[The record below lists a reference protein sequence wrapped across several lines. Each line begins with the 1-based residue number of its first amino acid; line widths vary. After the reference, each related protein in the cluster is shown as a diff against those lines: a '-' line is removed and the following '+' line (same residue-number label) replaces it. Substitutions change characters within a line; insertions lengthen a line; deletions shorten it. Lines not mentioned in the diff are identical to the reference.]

1 MEKKGSFYRFDTE
14 MILRIAAW
22 SLILKKDKTAIMEE
36 AFKFWEKNKPNEEIS
51 KVESIIKF
59 LK

>member
-1 MEKKGSFYRFDTE
+1 MAKKGSFYRFDTE
-14 MILRIAAW
+14 ITLKIAAW

-36 AFKFWEKNKPNEEIS
+36 AFKFWENNQSEEERD
-51 KVESIIKF
+51 KVENIIKF